1 MIWFVL
7 LVLWPLAELFVI
19 VELSNAIG
27 FLWVL
32 LLLIVSWPIGWRLI
46 RHEGRLALRR
56 LRAALMAGR
65 VPTDEVVDSA
75 LILIGA
81 VLLLVPRFITD
92 TIGVLLLAPSR
103 ALARRAVL
111 HNPHS
116 AWLNRLVGL
125 VNWGSSHGGSPG
137 PGGAGPR
144 GFDAEA
150 TAADVDEPQLEG

>member
-19 VELSNAIG
+19 IELSNAIG

-56 LRAALMAGR
+56 LREALVAGQA
-65 VPTDEVVDSA
+65 PTDAVVDSA
-75 LILIGA
+75 LVLVGA
-81 VLLLVPRFITD
+81 VLLLVPGFITD
-92 TIGVLLLAPSR
+92 TIGVLLLLPTR

-111 HNPHS
+111 RNRSS
-116 AWLNRLVGL
+116 AWLNRS
-125 VNWGSSHGGSPG
+125 VNFVNSSATRFR
-137 PGGAGPR
+137 GAEPAGH
-144 GFDAEA
+144 GFDAES
-150 TAADVDEPQLEG
+150 TAADIDEPQLKA